1 MARVNVRFWY
11 QVTAPVKAVI
21 VVTVWPVCM
30 RSETAPLNVLDVAMN
45 RFLKFTLPVCLSLLT
60 FVPLAASVEAAGKK
74 EVSIALSETQIGA
87 VQKINAY
94 FNSFQSLRG
103 DFTQISPKGQA
114 TRGVLSL
121 AKPGNIRFD
130 YAPPNPLLIVSD
142 GKWLTIM
149 NRTKQK
155 GDQVPLKSTPLRLI
169 VAPKIDLLAEA
180 NILAFEQADGLTTV
194 ALSDKKGSLGGHII
208 LTFDE
213 TSNELQQWVVVDGKG
228 RRTTVQFANLE
239 KNVKFDKKIFLETI
253 KRNTN

>member
-1 MARVNVRFWY
+1 M
-11 QVTAPVKAVI
+11 KLI
-21 VVTVWPVCM
+21 
-30 RSETAPLNVLDVAMN
+30 
-45 RFLKFTLPVCLSLLT
+45 LKFAL
-60 FVPLAASVEAAGKK
+60 PLAIALAAGVPTISAVEAAGKS
-74 EVSIALSETQIGA
+74 ETSLALSQEQVGA

-103 DFTQISPKGQA
+103 DFTQISPRGQA
-114 TRGVLSL
+114 TRGVLLLS
-121 AKPGNIRFD
+121 KPGNIRFD

-149 NRTKQK
+149 NRAKQK

-169 VAPKIDLLAEA
+169 VAPTIDLMEEA
-180 NILAFEQADGLTTV
+180 NVLAFEQVDGLTTV

-213 TSNELQQWVVVDGKG
+213 TKDELQQWVVVDGKG

-239 KNVKFDKKIFLETI
+239 KNVKIDKKLFLETI
-253 KRNTN
+253 KRKTN